1 MPKLDLTTLGVLA
14 VAAVVAAFVA
24 APFTVDEYQIDL
36 LTVFLIN
43 IILAQSY
50 RVVTQTGDWTLSHV
64 AFMGVGSYAT
74 ALLAKN
80 LGWPFWATLPLSGV
94 AAMAIGLAV
103 AFPLLRTRGFGLFIA
118 SFALGE
124 FIRLTWIK
132 FQNPFGGPR
141 GMIGI
146 PMVEIGAI
154 DFYVGINFYFLTLV
168 VTLVSLVILYR
179 IDRSR
184 IGAAWKSIY
193 MDAELAESVGI
204 NVSNFRLKAF
214 AVSSFFAGIAG
225 ALLAHRLGAIDPHSF
240 GIETMVYLVI
250 WVVVGGTATFWGP
263 LIGVGV
269 MTVIF
274 EMSRPLQEWRPA
286 LFGLILILFLILLPG
301 GLESL
306 FPRLT
311 AMARARMGRSKETP
325 DAVA

>member
-1 MPKLDLTTLGVLA
+1 
-14 VAAVVAAFVA
+14 
-24 APFTVDEYQIDL
+24 
-36 LTVFLIN
+36 
-43 IILAQSY
+43 
-50 RVVTQTGDWTLSHV
+50 
-64 AFMGVGSYAT
+64 
-74 ALLAKN
+74 
-80 LGWPFWATLPLSGV
+80 
-94 AAMAIGLAV
+94 V

-154 DFYVGINFYFLTLV
+154 DFYIGINFYFLTLV

-274 EMSRPLQEWRPA
+274 ELSRPLQEWRPA

-311 AMARARMGRSKETP
+311 AMARARLGRSKEAP